1 LDYPALVAPVSKVL
15 PTDVAETEYQPRN
28 EQDRYNHQ
36 LCKCA
41 RGFEIDDLT
50 DGVTLDDAVKYANA
64 PVSIQLVGR
73 RYEDEK
79 VVEAME
85 YLQEELGLPWAE
97 YV

>member
-1 LDYPALVAPVSKVL
+1 M
-15 PTDVAETEYQPRN
+15 TD
-28 EQDRYNHQ
+28 
-36 LCKCA
+36 C
-41 RGFEIDDLT
+41 
-50 DGVTLDDAVKYANA
+50 VTLDDAVKYANA

-85 YLQEELGLPWAE
+85 YLQEKLGLPWAE